1 MARERWG
8 TFSVIDHKNAA
19 SLVPEV
25 LLYDRLVLPVPPDDQ
40 ERRRWQSKGW
50 APEVLDLRLEQLGD
64 LAIRASWDLEL
75 QKDFRQRMKQLKE
88 TQFDAT
94 QMSKEAQESLHYQ
107 MTRMILAQTQ
117 SRVLPRD
124 VTSVVTVAAYQS
136 AHDFNTHFV
145 LDKAS
150 ADSDRATLGFLLAH
164 KFAVPDDRD
173 PEKAL
178 GKAIDLSNDEEFREH
193 RRKLYAWQDDVIG
206 QGIPPQ
212 RAIQEMEE
220 MVAKYN
226 QCVERAVKTVYYK
239 FAFAVAAAGLALAAA
254 PLGAP
259 LAGVAAMCSLVQFA
273 TLDRKPVVDA
283 GESAP
288 AALFHDVKKLGIWP
302 S

>member
-19 SLVPEV
+19 ALVPEV

-40 ERRRWQSKGW
+40 ERQRWQNKGW
-50 APEVLDLRLEQLGD
+50 APEVLDLRLGQLGD

-75 QKDFRQRMKQLKE
+75 RKDFRQRMEQLKQ

-94 QMSKEAQESLHYQ
+94 QMSKEAQEALPYQ

-117 SRVLPRD
+117 SRVLPQD

-136 AHDFNTHFV
+136 AHDFNAHFV

-150 ADSDRATLGFLLAH
+150 ADSNRATLGFLLAQ
-164 KFAVPDDRD
+164 KFAVPGDKD
-173 PEKAL
+173 PETAL
-178 GKAIDLSNDEEFREH
+178 GKAIELSNDKAFREH

-220 MVAKYN
+220 MVAQYN
-226 QCVERAVKTVYYK
+226 QCVERAVKTVYYR

-259 LAGVAAMCSLVQFA
+259 LAGVAAL
-273 TLDRKPVVDA
+273 L
-283 GESAP
+283 
-288 AALFHDVKKLGIWP
+288 
-302 S
+302 